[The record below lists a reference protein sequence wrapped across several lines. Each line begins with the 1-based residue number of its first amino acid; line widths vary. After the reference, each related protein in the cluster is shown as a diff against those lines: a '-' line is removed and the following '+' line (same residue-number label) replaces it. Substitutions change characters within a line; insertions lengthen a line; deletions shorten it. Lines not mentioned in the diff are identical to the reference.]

1 MQTILKIQFE
11 QKYTE
16 KKCHTQYLPSYES
29 LTAFIAEL
37 LNVRK
42 AIIFIAFKRYII
54 NSTKLK

>member
-37 LNVRK
+37 LTSG
-42 AIIFIAFKRYII
+42 KR
-54 NSTKLK
+54 